1 VSSSSEQVFAALGDP
16 TRRAVLAL
24 VGRRGPLTATELA
37 ERLPV
42 SRQAVMKHLDLL
54 RTAGLVASEKEGR
67 AVRYVLRAEPLEDAA
82 AWMAHVGSAWDRRLA
97 ALSDRAKAAKR
108 RR

>member
-1 VSSSSEQVFAALGDP
+1 VSSSADQVFAALGDP

-24 VGRRGPLTATELA
+24 VGQGGPLTATELA

-54 RTAGLVASEKEGR
+54 RTAGLVASEKDGR
-67 AVRYVLRAEPLEDAA
+67 AVRYVLQAEPLDDAA
-82 AWMAHVGSAWDRRLA
+82 AWMARVGAAWDRRLT
-97 ALSDRAKAAKR
+97 ALSDRAKAVR
-108 RR
+108 RRR